1 MKENRTLTV
10 YYGNGGYNRPSV
22 PVIHMQG
29 KWLEALDFDIGEQIN
44 VECQEGRLIITKA
57 NEVVVD

>member
-10 YYGNGGYNRPSV
+10 HYGNGGYNRPSV

-29 KWLEALDFDIGEQIN
+29 KRLEALDYENGERIN

-57 NEVVVD
+57 NEIIVD